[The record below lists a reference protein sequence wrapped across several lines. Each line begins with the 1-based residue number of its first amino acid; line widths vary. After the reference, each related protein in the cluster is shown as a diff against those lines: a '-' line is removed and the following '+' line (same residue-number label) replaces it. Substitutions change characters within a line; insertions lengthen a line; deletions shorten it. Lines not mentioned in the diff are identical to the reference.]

1 MSRASLRVGI
11 LTFHWAAN
19 YGAVLQAYAL
29 QRVLGQAGFD
39 AEIVDFVPYRVYLSQ
54 ALHRLRS
61 RELRVFLKEYRTR
74 RFIHGHSVLSP
85 RLIVTGRGV
94 SRAGNRYDCVI
105 VGSDQIW
112 NENLTLTGEKGP
124 LGAYFLDGVAASTRR
139 VAYAASLGAVAVS
152 EMYSDFVRPL
162 LLRFDKV
169 GVREASGVH
178 IVEGLGVRATLV
190 LDPTLLLEREH
201 FESLIG
207 SDIGASTGKTVSYM
221 LHHQGDELLRAAERA
236 VLSLGDGEIVRLERS
251 ALGVGDW
258 LGVLRGAGF
267 VITNSYHA
275 VVFCIQFSIPFLVV
289 PVSGAVSG
297 MNDRMDTLLGTVG
310 LEARMLRDAD
320 YKTAHKIASS
330 PIDWVSV
337 RDRVSV
343 ARSASLDFLLASVRG
358 KE

>member
-1 MSRASLRVGI
+1 MSRVSLRVGI

-39 AEIVDFVPYRVYLSQ
+39 TEIIDYVPYRVYLAQ
-54 ALHRLRS
+54 ALHRIRS
-61 RELRVFLKEYRTR
+61 REFRVFLKEYRTR
-74 RFIHGHSVLSP
+74 RFIRGYSAVSP
-85 RLIVTGRGV
+85 RLIVTSRGV
-94 SRAGNRYDCVI
+94 SRVGNRYDCVV

-124 LGAYFLDGVAASTRR
+124 LGAYFLDGVAAPTRR

-152 EMYSDFVRPL
+152 EKYAAFVGPL
-162 LLRFDKV
+162 LLKFESL
-169 GVREASGVH
+169 GVREASGAR

-190 LDPTLLLEREH
+190 LDPTLLLEREQ
-201 FESLIG
+201 FEPLIP
-207 SDIGASTGKTVSYM
+207 SNIGASSGKTVSYI
-221 LHHQGDELLRAAERA
+221 LHHQGDELLRTAELA

-275 VVFCIQFSIPFLVV
+275 VVFCIHFGVPFLVV

-297 MNDRMDTLLGTVG
+297 MNDRMDTLLATVG
-310 LEARMLRDAD
+310 LEGRMLRDTD
-320 YKTAHKIASS
+320 CITARRVASS
-330 PIDWVSV
+330 PIDWISV
-337 RDRVSV
+337 RDRMSA
-343 ARSASLDFLLASVRG
+343 ARSVSLDFLLASVRG
-358 KE
+358 RD